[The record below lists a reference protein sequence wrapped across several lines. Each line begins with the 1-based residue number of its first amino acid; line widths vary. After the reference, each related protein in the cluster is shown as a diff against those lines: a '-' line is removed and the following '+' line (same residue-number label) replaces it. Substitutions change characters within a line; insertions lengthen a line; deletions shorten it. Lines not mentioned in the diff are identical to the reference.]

1 MKIQNTT
8 KYNNFMSLKTK
19 YNNLKKFK
27 IGYFLRN
34 DQYSQVNIYKT
45 NNSLNVKSLGYILS
59 MWAITH
65 QQFFNLHGF
74 TLNAVILQPHPK
86 FRLLKFAKLL
96 NPATE
101 WKLQKQMK
109 NK

>member
-45 NNSLNVKSLGYILS
+45 NNSLNVKSLG
-59 MWAITH
+59 
-65 QQFFNLHGF
+65 
-74 TLNAVILQPHPK
+74 
-86 FRLLKFAKLL
+86 
-96 NPATE
+96 
-101 WKLQKQMK
+101 
-109 NK
+109 